1 MSLIISL
8 LVKIITLKILF
19 VNFQKAFDT
28 VDHQILIQKLSYY
41 DIGEMQIISFLL
53 TFKI

>member
-8 LVKIITLKILF
+8 LIKIITLKILF
-19 VNFQKAFDT
+19 VNFQKAFGT

-41 DIGEMQIISFLL
+41 DMG
-53 TFKI
+53 KCK